1 MENRNELVVNELL
14 LRRVV
19 RSIEKA
25 VGEDIKDYLRD
36 NRKETNN
43 ALRQMSGDN
52 INENLRKMVVAA
64 GIELIPFTRSAWDGR
79 ILIDRNNRIT
89 YTIITKRTLHSIP
102 RKKGRRVP
110 HYLQSLLYNE
120 NKDCKA
126 TFKQMSLVDFGV
138 IKFDAEELEEDFDH
152 IMGGYISRE
161 ENYRHYIIV
170 YEAERC
176 EVKNVTLQLLDKDFD
191 VVDECSLNN
200 YINVDFAKLTE
211 MKPVTQENNEEEP
224 HRVHSLLKVKKAG
237 VKPDIKKVDEEQA

>member
-1 MENRNELVVNELL
+1 MENRDKLIVNELL

-19 RSIEKA
+19 RAVEKA
-25 VGEDIKDYLRD
+25 VGEDIRDYLRD

-43 ALRQMSGDN
+43 ALRQMVGDN
-52 INENLRKMVVAA
+52 INDNLRKMVVDE
-64 GIELIPFTRSAWDGR
+64 GIELIPFARSAWDGR
-79 ILIDRNNRIT
+79 ILIDRNNQIT
-89 YTIITKRTLHSIP
+89 YTIVTKRTLHSIP

-120 NKDCKA
+120 NGDCKA
-126 TFKQMSLVDFGV
+126 KFKQMSMVDFDI
-138 IKFDAEELEEDFDH
+138 IKFDAEELESDYDH

-161 ENYRHYIIV
+161 EDYRHYIIV

-191 VVDECSLNN
+191 VVDECSLND

-211 MKPVTQENNEEEP
+211 MKPVMQENEEEEP
-224 HRVHSLLKVKKAG
+224 KRVHSLLKVKKTG
-237 VKPDIKKVDEEQA
+237 VKPDIRKEDEKQA